1 MWQRRHCSSAFGK
14 PVALEMTLQV
24 VTIGLVSH
32 WCCPFSD
39 LRHRREALAP
49 NSKALCCG
57 AVWAP
62 SCMEKSQLCFESR
75 GFQHALTEALWIIL
89 RMGMDFLL
97 AFISH
102 MFSISLKNVF
112 LGEKKILLDFRLDFA
127 EAQWWVVINCAVL
140 REGNSF
146 E

>member
-32 WCCPFSD
+32 RCCPFSD